1 MKLFVKILILLPLFN
16 FSQLNLVDPESQG
29 ISKDRIQMISDLSK
43 RYVDDGMVANITTM
57 VNRNG
62 KIVYFESFGKR
73 GFDDNKEIKNDDLY
87 RIYSMTKPIVS
98 VAIMQ
103 LYEKGKFHLN
113 NPVEKFIPEL
123 KNLKIAITKDS
134 LVDAKNKI
142 TVKHLLTHT
151 SGLSYGWSRHPADSY
166 YRKAG
171 LFNSKNSDDFINRVS
186 KLPLRFEPGTKY
198 NYSISTDILGILVE
212 RISGLSLS
220 DYLNKNVFS
229 PLGMVDTFFE
239 VPRNK
244 AKRFLPNHTY
254 DRSTNEINTI
264 DSGKYEDSKKI
275 EGSTMRNYYDVNMY
289 SGGGG
294 LVSTAYDYMIFA
306 ECLRNGGEFNGK
318 RIIGSKTLKYM
329 TKGHL
334 PSSIQGIGR
343 GESPNDP
350 AIAARTFGL
359 GFGIINSPETLGVIG
374 SKGIYS
380 WGGAAGTIFWI
391 DPQEEIVVVS
401 MIQLMQSP
409 WNLRNDLKVATY
421 QSIVDS
427 YE

>member
-1 MKLFVKILILLPLFN
+1 MRNFLYLFFLPSLA
-16 FSQLNLVDPESQG
+16 FSQLNFSDPESQG
-29 ISKDRIQMISDLSK
+29 LSKERLEMISELSK
-43 RYVDDGMVANITTM
+43 RYIDDKKVANITTM

-62 KIVYFESFGKR
+62 KIIYYESFGNR
-73 GFDDNKEIKNDDLY
+73 GFDDNKEIKKDDLY

-113 NPVEKFIPEL
+113 DPLDKFIPEL
-123 KNLKIAITKDS
+123 KDLKIAINKDS
-134 LVDAKNKI
+134 LVDANNKI
-142 TVKHLLTHT
+142 TIKHLLTHT
-151 SGLSYGWSRHPADSY
+151 SGLSYGWSAHPADEF
-166 YRKAG
+166 YRKAN
-171 LFNSKNSDDFINRVS
+171 LFSSESSDDFIDKVS

-198 NYSISTDILGILVE
+198 YYSISTDVLGILIE

-220 DYLNKNVFS
+220 NYLEKNIFS
-229 PLGMVDTFFE
+229 PLEMVNTFFE
-239 VPRNK
+239 IPKEK
-244 AKRFLPNHTY
+244 ADRFLPNHAY
-254 DRSTNEINTI
+254 NPSTKKINTT
-264 DSGKYEDSKKI
+264 DSGTFEDSKNI
-275 EGSTMRNYYDVNMY
+275 EGSAMSNYYDVNFY

-294 LVSTAYDYMIFA
+294 LVSTAYDYMIFS
-306 ECLRNGGEFNGK
+306 ECLRNGGELNGK

-334 PSSIQGIGR
+334 PASIQGIGR

-350 AIAARTFGL
+350 TVSARTFGL
-359 GFGIINSPETLGVIG
+359 GFGIINSPETLSVIG

-391 DPQEEIVVVS
+391 DPVEEIVVVS
-401 MIQLMQSP
+401 MIQLMRSP
-409 WNLRNDLKVATY
+409 WTLRNDLKVATY

-427 YE
+427 FE

>member
-1 MKLFVKILILLPLFN
+1 MKFFIIFFLIPSLT
-16 FSQLNLVDPESQG
+16 FSQLNFSDPDSQG
-29 ISKDRIQMISDLSK
+29 LSKERIQMISELSK
-43 RYVDDGMVANITTM
+43 RYIEDKKVANITTM
-57 VNRNG
+57 VNRKG
-62 KIVYFESFGKR
+62 KIVYYESFGNR
-73 GFDDNKEIKNDDLY
+73 GFDDNKEIKKDDLY

-113 NPVEKFIPEL
+113 DPVDKYIPEL
-123 KNLKIAITKDS
+123 KDLKIAINKDS
-134 LVDAKNKI
+134 LIDAKNKI
-142 TVKHLLTHT
+142 TIKHLLTHT
-151 SGLSYGWSRHPADSY
+151 SGLSYGWSAHPADEF
-166 YRKAG
+166 YRKAN
-171 LFNSKNSDDFINRVS
+171 LFSSESSDDFIDKVS

-198 NYSISTDILGILVE
+198 YYSISTDVLGILIE

-220 DYLNKNVFS
+220 NYLEKNIFS
-229 PLGMVDTFFE
+229 PLEMVDTFFE
-239 VPRNK
+239 IPKEK
-244 AKRFLPNHTY
+244 ADRFLPNHTY
-254 DRSTNEINTI
+254 DRKTKKINTT
-264 DSGKYEDSKKI
+264 DSGKFKDSKKI
-275 EGSTMRNYYDVNMY
+275 DATMMRNYYDVKVY

-306 ECLRNGGEFNGK
+306 ECLRNGGELNGK

-334 PSSIQGIGR
+334 PASVRGIGR
-343 GESPNDP
+343 GESLDDP
-350 AIAARTFGL
+350 ILSARTFGL

-391 DPQEEIVVVS
+391 DPVEDIVVVS

-409 WNLRNDLKVATY
+409 WTLRNDLKVATY

-427 YE
+427 FE

>member
-1 MKLFVKILILLPLFN
+1 MKFFIIFFLIPSLA
-16 FSQLNLVDPESQG
+16 FSQLNFSDPDSQG
-29 ISKDRIQMISDLSK
+29 LSKERIQMISELSK
-43 RYVDDGMVANITTM
+43 RYIEDKKVANITTM
-57 VNRNG
+57 VNRKG
-62 KIVYFESFGKR
+62 KIVYYESFGKR
-73 GFDDNKEIKNDDLY
+73 GFDDNREIKKDDLY

-113 NPVEKFIPEL
+113 DPVDKYIPEL
-123 KNLKIAITKDS
+123 KDLKIAINKDS
-134 LVDAKNKI
+134 LVDAKNRI
-142 TVKHLLTHT
+142 TIKHLLTHT
-151 SGLSYGWSRHPADSY
+151 SGLSYGWSAHPADEF
-166 YRKAG
+166 YRKAN
-171 LFNSKNSDDFINRVS
+171 LFSSESSDDFIDKVS

-198 NYSISTDILGILVE
+198 YYSISTDILGILIE

-220 DYLNKNVFS
+220 NYLEKNIFS
-229 PLGMVDTFFE
+229 PLKMVDTFFE
-239 VPRNK
+239 IPKEK
-244 AKRFLPNHTY
+244 ADRFLPNHTY
-254 DRSTNEINTI
+254 DRKTKKINTT
-264 DSGKYEDSKKI
+264 DSGKFKDSKKI
-275 EGSTMRNYYDVNMY
+275 DATMMRNYYDVKVY

-294 LVSTAYDYMIFA
+294 LVSTAYDYMIFS
-306 ECLRNGGEFNGK
+306 ECLRNGGELNGK

-334 PSSIQGIGR
+334 PASVQGIGR
-343 GESPNDP
+343 GESLDDP
-350 AIAARTFGL
+350 RLSARTFGL

-391 DPQEEIVVVS
+391 DPVEDIVVVS

-409 WNLRNDLKVATY
+409 WTLRNDLKVATY

-427 YE
+427 FE

>member
-1 MKLFVKILILLPLFN
+1 MKLFIIFFLIPSLA
-16 FSQLNLVDPESQG
+16 FSQLNFSDPDSQG
-29 ISKDRIQMISDLSK
+29 LSKERIQMISELSK
-43 RYVDDGMVANITTM
+43 RYIEDKKVANITTM
-57 VNRNG
+57 VNRKG
-62 KIVYFESFGKR
+62 KIVYYESFGNR
-73 GFDDNKEIKNDDLY
+73 GFDDNKEIKKDDLY

-103 LYEKGKFHLN
+103 LYEKGKFHLKD
-113 NPVEKFIPEL
+113 PLDKFIPEL
-123 KNLKIAITKDS
+123 KDLKIAINKDS

-142 TVKHLLTHT
+142 TIKHLLTHT
-151 SGLSYGWSRHPADSY
+151 SGLSYGWSAHPADQF
-166 YRKAG
+166 YRKANLRG
-171 LFNSKNSDDFINRVS
+171 SLSSDDFIDKVS

-198 NYSISTDILGILVE
+198 YYSISTDILGILIE
-212 RISGLSLS
+212 RISGSSLS
-220 DYLNKNVFS
+220 NYLEKNIFS
-229 PLGMVDTFFE
+229 PLEMVDTFFE
-239 VPRNK
+239 IPKEK
-244 AKRFLPNHTY
+244 ADRFLPNHTY
-254 DRSTNEINTI
+254 DRKTKKINTT
-264 DSGKYEDSKKI
+264 DSGKFKDSKKI
-275 EGSTMRNYYDVNMY
+275 DATMMRNYYDVKVY

-306 ECLRNGGEFNGK
+306 ECLRNGGELNGK

-334 PSSIQGIGR
+334 PASVRGIGR
-343 GESPNDP
+343 GESLDDP
-350 AIAARTFGL
+350 ILSARTFGL

-391 DPQEEIVVVS
+391 DPVEDIVVVS

-409 WNLRNDLKVATY
+409 WTLRNDLKVATY

-427 YE
+427 FE

>member
-1 MKLFVKILILLPLFN
+1 MKFFIIFFLIPSLA
-16 FSQLNLVDPESQG
+16 FSQLNFSDPDSQG
-29 ISKDRIQMISDLSK
+29 LSKERIQMISELSK
-43 RYVDDGMVANITTM
+43 RYIEDKKVANITTM
-57 VNRNG
+57 VNRKG
-62 KIVYFESFGKR
+62 KIVYYESFGNR
-73 GFDDNKEIKNDDLY
+73 GFDDNREIKKDDLY

-113 NPVEKFIPEL
+113 DPVDKYIPEL
-123 KNLKIAITKDS
+123 KDLKIAINKDS
-134 LVDAKNKI
+134 LIDAKNKI
-142 TVKHLLTHT
+142 TIKHLLTHT
-151 SGLSYGWSRHPADSY
+151 SGLSYGWSAHPADEF
-166 YRKAG
+166 YRKAN
-171 LFNSKNSDDFINRVS
+171 LFSSESSDDFIDKVS

-198 NYSISTDILGILVE
+198 YYSISTDVLGILIE
-212 RISGLSLS
+212 RISGSSLS
-220 DYLNKNVFS
+220 NYLEKNIFS
-229 PLGMVDTFFE
+229 PLEMVDTFFE
-239 VPRNK
+239 IPKEK
-244 AKRFLPNHTY
+244 ADRFLPNHTY
-254 DRSTNEINTI
+254 DRKTKKINTT
-264 DSGKYEDSKKI
+264 DSGKFKDSKKI
-275 EGSTMRNYYDVNMY
+275 DATMMRNYYDVKVY

-306 ECLRNGGEFNGK
+306 ECLRNGGELNGK

-334 PSSIQGIGR
+334 PASVRGIGR
-343 GESPNDP
+343 GESLDDP
-350 AIAARTFGL
+350 ILSARTFGL

-391 DPQEEIVVVS
+391 DPVEDIVVVS

-427 YE
+427 FE

>member
-1 MKLFVKILILLPLFN
+1 MKLFIIFFLIPSLA
-16 FSQLNLVDPESQG
+16 FSQLNFSDPDSQG
-29 ISKDRIQMISDLSK
+29 LSKERIQMISELSK
-43 RYVDDGMVANITTM
+43 RYIEDKKVANITTM
-57 VNRNG
+57 VNRKG
-62 KIVYFESFGKR
+62 KIVYYESFGNR
-73 GFDDNKEIKNDDLY
+73 GFDDNKEIKKDDLY

-113 NPVEKFIPEL
+113 DPVDKYIPEL
-123 KNLKIAITKDS
+123 KDLKIAINKDS

-142 TVKHLLTHT
+142 TIKHLLTHT
-151 SGLSYGWSRHPADSY
+151 SGLSYGWSAHPADQF
-166 YRKAG
+166 YRKANLRG
-171 LFNSKNSDDFINRVS
+171 SLSSDDFIDKVS

-198 NYSISTDILGILVE
+198 YYSISTDILGILIE

-220 DYLNKNVFS
+220 NYLEKNIFS
-229 PLGMVDTFFE
+229 PLEMVDTFFE
-239 VPRNK
+239 IPKEK
-244 AKRFLPNHTY
+244 ADRFLPNHTY
-254 DRSTNEINTI
+254 DRKTKKINTT
-264 DSGKYEDSKKI
+264 DSGKFKDSKKI
-275 EGSTMRNYYDVNMY
+275 DATMMRNYYDVKVY

-306 ECLRNGGEFNGK
+306 ECLRNGGELNGK

-334 PSSIQGIGR
+334 PASVRGIGR
-343 GESPNDP
+343 GESLDDP
-350 AIAARTFGL
+350 ILSARTFGL

-391 DPQEEIVVVS
+391 DPVEDIVVVS

-409 WNLRNDLKVATY
+409 WTLRNDLKVATY

-427 YE
+427 FE